1 MSEYTN
7 VTVNHSPGPD
17 GDQSASRVIT
27 ILTSRLEELQSNP
40 GLAETDEEQAI
51 VDHIQQNQAPQLS
64 AEDLAIIER
73 IKKYGPQDGK
83 DLNYME
89 YYGIVVDTPV
99 VPAEDIETKVE
110 YKPITSPDIETSVK
124 EVSEED
130 VTAQVENESEEEE
143 STQSV
148 KAEEGIVKPV
158 NEHSVQHH
166 VISYSSKVNVSANKS
181 SNRNTKQ
188 SVTNNMTKN
197 NETNVISYSVG
208 GEESEDLIISPE
220 LEKSGENM
228 DGYTFKHSPTEGI
241 YLSTTEDNSV
251 PQSDSYVDETVQQP
265 AFSIQ
270 EVNPLATMSVAGFVP
285 LVLGLVVKKF
295 IN

>member
-40 GLAETDEEQAI
+40 GLAETEEEQAI
-51 VDHIQQNQAPQLS
+51 VNHIQQNQAPQLS

-83 DLNYME
+83 DINYME

-99 VPAEDIETKVE
+99 IPAE
-110 YKPITSPDIETSVK
+110 DIETSVK

-130 VTAQVENESEEEE
+130 VTAQVENESEEEV
-143 STQSV
+143 STQTV
-148 KAEEGIVKPV
+148 KVEEGIVKPI

-166 VISYSSKVNVSANKS
+166 VAPYSSKVNAFANKS
-181 SNRNTKQ
+181 SSRKTKQ
-188 SVTNNMTKN
+188 SVTS
-197 NETNVISYSVG
+197 NEINVISHSVG
-208 GEESEDLIISPE
+208 GKESEDLIISPE
-220 LEKSGENM
+220 LEKSGENI
-228 DGYTFKHSPTEGI
+228 DGYTFKHSPIEGM
-241 YLSTTEDNSV
+241 YLSTTGDSPV
-251 PQSDSYVDETVQQP
+251 QQSDSYVAETVQEP
-265 AFSIQ
+265 SSSIQ
-270 EVNPLATMSVAGFVP
+270 EVNPLATMSVAGFIP
-285 LVLGLVVKKF
+285 LVLGLIVKKF
-295 IN
+295 IK

>member
-40 GLAETDEEQAI
+40 GLAGTEEEQAI
-51 VDHIQQNQAPQLS
+51 VGHIQQNQAPQLS

-99 VPAEDIETKVE
+99 VTAEDIETKVQYE
-110 YKPITSPDIETSVK
+110 PVTSPDIETSVK

-130 VTAQVENESEEEE
+130 VTAQVENESEEEV

-148 KAEEGIVKPV
+148 EDEESIVEPV
-158 NEHSVQHH
+158 NEYSVQHH
-166 VISYSSKVNVSANKS
+166 VASYSSEVNVSANKP

-197 NETNVISYSVG
+197 NGINVFSHSVG
-208 GEESEDLIISPE
+208 GKESEDLIISPE
-220 LEKSGENM
+220 LEKSGKNM
-228 DGYTFKHSPTEGI
+228 GGYTFKHSPTEGI
-241 YLSTTEDNSV
+241 YLLTTEDNPV
-251 PQSDSYVDETVQQP
+251 PQSDSYVAETVQEP
-265 AFSIQ
+265 SFSTQ
-270 EVNPLATMSVAGFVP
+270 EINPLASMSIAGFIP

-295 IN
+295 IK

>member
-7 VTVNHSPGPD
+7 VTVNHAPGPD

-40 GLAETDEEQAI
+40 GLAETEEEQTI
-51 VDHIQQNQAPQLS
+51 VNYIKQNQAPQLS

-89 YYGIVVDTPV
+89 QYGIVVDTPV
-99 VPAEDIETKVE
+99 VPAKDIETTVKHD
-110 YKPITSPDIETSVK
+110 PITSPDIETSVK

-130 VTAQVENESEEEE
+130 VTAQVEEEEL

-148 KAEEGIVKPV
+148 EAEEGIVEPV

-166 VISYSSKVNVSANKS
+166 ATSHRSKVKVSANKS
-181 SNRNTKQ
+181 SNQDIKQ
-188 SVTNNMTKN
+188 SVVNNMTKN
-197 NETNVISYSVG
+197 NETNVISYSVSG
-208 GEESEDLIISPE
+208 KESEDLIISPK

-228 DGYTFKHSPTEGI
+228 DGYTSERLPAEGM
-241 YLSTTEDNSV
+241 YLSTTEDNPV
-251 PQSDSYVDETVQQP
+251 LHTDSHVAETVQEP
-265 AFSIQ
+265 SFSIQ
-270 EVNPLATMSVAGFVP
+270 EMNPLATMSVAGFIP
-285 LVLGLVVKKF
+285 LVLGLAVKKF
-295 IN
+295 IK

>member
-40 GLAETDEEQAI
+40 GLAETEEEQAI
-51 VDHIQQNQAPQLS
+51 VDYIQQNQAPQLS

-99 VPAEDIETKVE
+99 VPAEDIK
-110 YKPITSPDIETSVK
+110 TSVK

-130 VTAQVENESEEEE
+130 VTAQVEDESEEEV

-148 KAEEGIVKPV
+148 EEGIVKPA

-166 VISYSSKVNVSANKS
+166 VTSHSSKVNAFANKS
-181 SNRNTKQ
+181 SSRKTKQ
-188 SVTNNMTKN
+188 SVTSSMTKN
-197 NETNVISYSVG
+197 NEINVISHSVG
-208 GEESEDLIISPE
+208 GKESEDLIISPE
-220 LEKSGENM
+220 LEKSGEDI
-228 DGYTFKHSPTEGI
+228 DGYTFKHSPIEGV
-241 YLSTTEDNSV
+241 YLSTTEDNPVSQV
-251 PQSDSYVDETVQQP
+251 DSYVAETVQEP
-265 AFSIQ
+265 SFSIQ
-270 EVNPLATMSVAGFVP
+270 EVNPLATMSAAGFIP

-295 IN
+295 IK